1 MRDVTMIRAPRP
13 ALLRTLRL
21 VCVTL
26 ACTPCALLAQ
36 HQHGAHAQHAR
47 GASVAADDSARAAR
61 ITSAEEVR
69 ALLAGEGMGLA
80 KAAELNRLPGPKHV
94 LELADSLKLTPAQRT
109 AMDSLFR
116 QMQRAAQAG
125 GAEIV
130 TAESKLDQLFART
143 PVDAAQAE
151 SLVRGIGMLRA
162 DVRWVHLRTHLAAAK
177 LLDARQIETYVR
189 LRGHA
194 SHDHGAHHAPE

>member
-1 MRDVTMIRAPRP
+1 MQPVVVTRAQRCGV
-13 ALLRTLRL
+13 LRGVL
-21 VCVTL
+21 V
-26 ACTPCALLAQ
+26 ACATFTATPYVVLAQ
-36 HQHGAHAQHAR
+36 HQHGAHAQHGR
-47 GASVAADDSARAAR
+47 GAAVAADDSARAVR
-61 ITSAEEVR
+61 MSSVEEVR
-69 ALLAGEGMGLA
+69 ALLAGEGMGQA

-130 TAESKLDQLFART
+130 SAESKLDQLFART

-162 DVRWVHLRTHLAAAK
+162 DVRWVHLRTHLAAVK
-177 LLDARQIETYVR
+177 LLDAKQVDTYVR

-194 SHDHGAHHAPE
+194 THEHGAHHAPE